1 MGKRVEI
8 WVALAVGLWLSI
20 GLEAQLQVGFYDD
33 TCPVAEAIVLGEVS
47 RALIGNGGVAAGLV
61 RMHFH
66 DCFIRVSLAFAL
78 YYLFTFI
85 NKFYVNTLDG
95 ERER

>member
-1 MGKRVEI
+1 MGKRVGI
-8 WVALAVGLWLSI
+8 WVALAVGLWLSA

-47 RALIGNGGVAAGLV
+47 RGLTGDGGVAAGLV

-66 DCFIRVSLAFAL
+66 DCFIRVSLDYSTTSNF
-78 YYLFTFI
+78 YLACI
-85 NKFYVNTLDG
+85 LVLKYIGN
-95 ERER
+95 

>member
-8 WVALAVGLWLSI
+8 WVALAVGLWLSA

-33 TCPVAEAIVLGEVS
+33 TCPVAEAIVFGAVS
-47 RALIGNGGVAAGLV
+47 GGLIGDVGVAAGLV

-66 DCFIRVSLAFAL
+66 DCFIRVSLAFTL
-78 YYLFTFI
+78 YSLFTLSISFML
-85 NKFYVNTLDG
+85 THLM